1 MHSITVPNL
10 KQFTREDI
18 LLIKKLEEG
27 EMGKIWSI
35 NPLLA
40 VTRKVDFF
48 FSFLLYCY
56 NQPCISRN

>member
-1 MHSITVPNL
+1 MYSITVPNL

-18 LLIKKLEEG
+18 LLIKKNLEEG

-40 VTRKVDFF
+40 GNT
-48 FSFLLYCY
+48 
-56 NQPCISRN
+56 

>member
-1 MHSITVPNL
+1 MYSLTVPNL

-48 FSFLLYCY
+48 QLFALLL
-56 NQPCISRN
+56 